1 MLYQAINIWRKIDS
15 NTAVNY
21 VCLMCVSSKKFSV
34 QNSDFYRLPFDAK
47 QIAEFRAQFIEL
59 FAREFHP
66 IEVVNSI
73 H

>member
-1 MLYQAINIWRKIDS
+1 
-15 NTAVNY
+15 
-21 VCLMCVSSKKFSV
+21 MCVSSKKFSV